1 MSTQLTDSVRKA
13 PSNTLNHQVAQYSL
27 AAAVAGV
34 GMLALLQPAAGEV
47 VVTKKTIHIPLAP
60 RNMQEP
66 VKVSMANNGVDNFSF
81 ILSSSATSS
90 FPDRGLRE
98 LLVAGIDAGQ
108 GKGPNQ
114 FLAGGDFYAKALA
127 LARGANIG
135 PAGITSATFASFAG
149 LVEGTNSSQGGFY
162 SRGYWAGN
170 LKNRY
175 IGVRF
180 QINGQFH
187 YGWIRLTATTNTKLK
202 KPSLEATITG
212 YAYETVPNK
221 PIKAGTAATAAS
233 TAAGTAEKPTTEIQ
247 VPKNIQNQSGP
258 ALGMLALGSQ
268 ALALWRREDTLI
280 SN

>member
-1 MSTQLTDSVRKA
+1 MSTQLIDSVRKA

-81 ILSSSATSS
+81 ILSSSATSV
-90 FPDRGLRE
+90 GLRE

-114 FLAGGDFYAKALA
+114 FIAGGDFYTKALA
-127 LARGANIG
+127 LERGENIG
-135 PAGITSATFASFAG
+135 PGITPAVFSSFGG